1 MACPPKTESPKA
13 FKTPN
18 KYKKSINQNKHHSML
33 PGTPDFFK
41 CFLFIFERQSMS
53 MSRGRDRER
62 GRHRI

>member
-33 PGTPDFFK
+33 PGTSDLGK
-41 CFLFIFERQSMS
+41 DADIVEVERNNQRNGGS
-53 MSRGRDRER
+53 
-62 GRHRI
+62 IN